1 MRLKNLALTI
11 GALAAFA
18 LPGLPALPALAA
30 DDDAK
35 TLAAK
40 GGESVDLMPVYG
52 AHNCQ
57 STLTETPE
65 VEVLQGPPEVKLS
78 VKEDMVTPKNCKNK
92 IKGGFVVAS
101 IAKIDK
107 PVEGKLTFRVKYK
120 AKDGQTRQTSH
131 VYSVTLFP

>member
-1 MRLKNLALTI
+1 MRLKNLVLMI

-18 LPGLPALPALAA
+18 LSGLPAVAA
-30 DDDAK
+30 DNDAK

-40 GGESVDLMPVYG
+40 GGESVDLMAVYG

-57 STLTETPE
+57 STLAATPE

-78 VKEDMVTPKNCKNK
+78 VKEDLVTPKNCKNK

-107 PVEGKLTFRVKYK
+107 PVDGKLTFRVKYK
-120 AKDGQTRQTSH
+120 AKDGQSRQTSH

>member
-1 MRLKNLALTI
+1 MRLKNVALTI

-18 LPGLPALPALAA
+18 LPMLPARAA
-30 DDDAK
+30 GDDVK

-57 STLTETPE
+57 STLTATPE

-78 VKEDMVTPKNCKNK
+78 VKEDMVTPQKCKNK
-92 IKGGFVVAS
+92 IKGGIVVAS

-120 AKDGQTRQTSH
+120 ANNGQARQTSH
-131 VYSVTLFP
+131 VYNVTLFP